1 MRQFVIFSLT
11 MTTPLEYFYHWESTT
26 PDQPFLRQPLN
37 GHWKIYSYKTA
48 GYEAR
53 KLAAAL
59 MSLKLP
65 PGSTVAILSKNCAHW
80 LIADLALMMANLVS
94 VPIYPTLSAAS
105 IRPILE
111 HSDAKV
117 VFIGKLD
124 QYDQQRDGIPA
135 GVKKISFP
143 DYGPQDGFPWH
154 DFARECQPLT
164 ENIFPKPEA
173 LATIMY
179 SSGTTG
185 TPKGVMLT
193 HGALGYVGQAVRRQ
207 LKATQQDTFFSY
219 LPLSHI
225 AERALV
231 EMVVPVAGCSVSFSE
246 SLDKFASNLQEV
258 QPTILGGVP
267 RIWSKFQEGVLKKI
281 PQKKLDTLLAIPLIR
296 TIVKRSIQKKL
307 GMSKV
312 RVAVSGAAPT
322 PVSLIAWFQ
331 KLGIDIWETYGM
343 TENTAYSHSNYDGIK
358 LGTVG
363 KAWADVETKLD
374 VSGEILI
381 RHPGLMT
388 GYYKDPETTAAVF
401 TTDGFLKTGDLGS
414 IDQEGF
420 LTITGRV
427 KDQFKTDKAKF
438 IAPAKIEMMLQVNK
452 DIDQVCV
459 VGTGIPQP
467 VALVVLSETGKTKPK
482 DELIRSITATVSEIN
497 PTLEDYECLK
507 KVIIMRDSW
516 TIENNL
522 MTPTLKVKRN
532 AVESIYVSTY
542 PSWYAQNGLVIFEA
556 Q

>member
-1 MRQFVIFSLT
+1 
-11 MTTPLEYFYHWESTT
+11 MTTPLDFFYHWESQT

-37 GHWKIYSYKTA
+37 GEWKIYSYKDA

-59 MSLKLP
+59 LSLKLP
-65 PGSTVAILSKNCAHW
+65 QGSTVAILSKNCAHW
-80 LIADLALMMANLVS
+80 FIADLALMMANLIS
-94 VPIYPTLSAAS
+94 VPVYPTLSAAS
-105 IRPILE
+105 IKPILE

-117 VFIGKLD
+117 IFIGKLD
-124 QYDQQRDGIPA
+124 QYELQRDGIPA

-143 DYGPQDGFPWH
+143 YYGPQDGFPWSE
-154 DFARECQPLT
+154 FVSEFQPLT
-164 ENIFPKPEA
+164 QNIYHEPDA

-193 HGALGYVGQAVRRQ
+193 HGALGYVGDAVRKS
-207 LKATQQDTFFSY
+207 LKVTQADTFFSY

-231 EMVVPVAGCSVSFSE
+231 EMVVPSAGCSVSFSE
-246 SLDKFASNLQEV
+246 SLDKFAANLEEV

-267 RIWSKFQEGVLKKI
+267 RIWSKFQEAVLKKI
-281 PQKKLDTLLAIPLIR
+281 PQKKLNTLLSIPIISA
-296 TIVKRSIQKKL
+296 IVKRSIRKKL

-331 KLGIDIWETYGM
+331 TLGVDIWETYGM
-343 TENTAYSHSNYDGIK
+343 TENVAYSHSNYEGIR

-363 KAWADVETKLD
+363 KAWPGVETKLD
-374 VSGEILI
+374 ASGEILI
-381 RHPGLMT
+381 RHAALMT
-388 GYYKDPETTAAVF
+388 GYYKDPVTTAAVL

-414 IDQEGF
+414 IDKAGY

-438 IAPAKIEMMLQVNK
+438 IAPAKIEMMLQTNK

-467 VALVVLSETGKTKPK
+467 VALVVLSEVGKAKPK
-482 DELIRSITATVSEIN
+482 DELIRSITKTVNEVN

-507 KVIIMRDSW
+507 KVIVMREAW

-532 AVESIYVSTY
+532 AVENIYVSQY
-542 PSWYAQNGLVIFEA
+542 PKWYSESGLVIFEG
-556 Q
+556 